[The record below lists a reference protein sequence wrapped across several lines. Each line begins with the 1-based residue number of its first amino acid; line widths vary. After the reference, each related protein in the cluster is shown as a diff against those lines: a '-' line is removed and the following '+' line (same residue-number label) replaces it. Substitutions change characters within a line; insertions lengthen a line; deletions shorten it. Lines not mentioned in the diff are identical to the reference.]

1 MIFSSCD
8 CIFYNYLFLGG
19 ISWLSAGW
27 DRQKLWGSLSGLA
40 KKHPAW
46 SSMFS
51 LFCSQVED
59 LRGWNHTLKETEIPE
74 FIVCKRIT
82 ERGSCP
88 LVLVWMRNKPLSPW
102 DSWAVCYS
110 CYLTLYKWGQYGWAE
125 TAGGWSRRSLLSE
138 GTTWVRSTLH
148 EEGNQ
153 THHFPQRCNCSL
165 SLFSE
170 LEYNRAEAESSWAK
184 SVP

>member
-110 CYLTLYKWGQYGWAE
+110 CYLTHTNGDSMGGRKQQEAGQ
-125 TAGGWSRRSLLSE
+125 GGHCFQREQHELDPHFMKRATTPTIFPKDAIVPLAYFLS
-138 GTTWVRSTLH
+138 
-148 EEGNQ
+148 
-153 THHFPQRCNCSL
+153 
-165 SLFSE
+165 
-170 LEYNRAEAESSWAK
+170 
-184 SVP
+184 